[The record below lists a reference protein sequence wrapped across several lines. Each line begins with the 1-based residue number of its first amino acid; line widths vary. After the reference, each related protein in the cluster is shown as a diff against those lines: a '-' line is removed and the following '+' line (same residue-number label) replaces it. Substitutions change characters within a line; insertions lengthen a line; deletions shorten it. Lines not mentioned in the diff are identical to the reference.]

1 MTSTSIDRAPGP
13 TKNFVRGKSG
23 FVPFWPGGLESL
35 AGVTEDVVEKSGQ
48 VKGLRTV
55 APGLSRGL
63 RLPGEIEDPDVVDE
77 LDALEQRDFNE
88 DVEARIC
95 FTRGQFVKGSFD

>member
-1 MTSTSIDRAPGP
+1 M
-13 TKNFVRGKSG
+13 RGKSG

-35 AGVTEDVVEKSGQ
+35 AGVTEDVAEKPGQ

-63 RLPGEIEDPDVVDE
+63 RLPGDAEDPDVVDE
-77 LDALEQRDFNE
+77 LDALAQRESQE
-88 DVEARIC
+88 DVEAIILIYPWR
-95 FTRGQFVKGSFD
+95 FDES